1 MIKAYTALGLMS
13 GTSGD
18 GVDASIIQSNGK
30 NNYKVIVNKYYKYSE
45 DIFNSIHDIKEKIN
59 NTKDLAILAN
69 ELQLIEKKITL
80 FHIEVAKDLLN
91 KNSVDLIGFHGQTIL
106 HLPKEIISKQIGD
119 GNLLSQLLN
128 CSVYGYTKQS
138 QKRYICHKHNNICY
152 NDLSDNSSDE
162 WSD

>member
-1 MIKAYTALGLMS
+1 MHKKYTALGLMS

-18 GVDASIIQSNGK
+18 GVDASIIYSNGK

-80 FHIEVAKDLLN
+80 FHIDAAKDLLN
-91 KNSVDLIGFHGQTIL
+91 KKMKIDLIGFHGQTIY
-106 HLPKEIISKQIGD
+106 HNSKEKTSKQLVL
-119 GNLLSQLLN
+119 GNYFLIN
-128 CSVYGYTKQS
+128 KEDYC
-138 QKRYICHKHNNICY
+138 I
-152 NDLSDNSSDE
+152 
-162 WSD
+162 